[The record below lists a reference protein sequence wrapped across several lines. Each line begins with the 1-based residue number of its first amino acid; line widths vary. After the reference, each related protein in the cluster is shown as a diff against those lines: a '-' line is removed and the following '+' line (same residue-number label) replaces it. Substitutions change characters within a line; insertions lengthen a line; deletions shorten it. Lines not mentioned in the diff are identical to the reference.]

1 MKMIVEIFNNIHTP
15 SSYCCNVFVVSLWSE
30 IRNDHMLK
38 TISFILLFMILSTSR
53 ATSQM
58 QQSTSLPGVGVE
70 SLKILSWN
78 IYMLPYISLFNRNA
92 DRARVIADKLQD
104 SDCQIIVFQEA
115 FSSKCRN
122 ILAKRLAKAY
132 PFQYGP
138 ANKCM
143 LPFRTSSGLWVV
155 SKIPLN
161 QLDKIQ
167 FSISKGYD
175 AVARKG
181 AVLFEGDF
189 HGAKFQLLT
198 THLQAD
204 NSDHIR
210 ANQCSE
216 IKEHLLNQYYNSSVP
231 QIICGD
237 FNIDMD
243 DHANYKQM
251 LHILEANNGEITG
264 DTKFTYDEVDNT
276 LVQNVHGKKRVI
288 DYILVRNDQFIHQ
301 IERTVKTFY
310 SKIGQRP
317 SNLSDHYAM
326 EAVIDFN
333 PSLAL
338 NTVLA
343 SASK

>member
-1 MKMIVEIFNNIHTP
+1 MIKILF
-15 SSYCCNVFVVSLWSE
+15 
-30 IRNDHMLK
+30 
-38 TISFILLFMILSTSR
+38 FILLLMVLSTSH
-53 ATSQM
+53 ANSQE
-58 QQSTSLPGVGVE
+58 QLLENSVVNSE

-78 IYMLPYISLFNRNA
+78 IYMLPYISLFNRNS
-92 DRARVIADKLQD
+92 DRARVIADKLQY

-155 SKIPLN
+155 SKIPLT
-161 QLDKIQ
+161 QLDKIK
-167 FSISKGYD
+167 FSISKGFD
-175 AVARKG
+175 MIARKG
-181 AVLFEGDF
+181 AVLFEGNF

-204 NSDHIR
+204 NSHLVR
-210 ANQCSE
+210 ESQCSE
-216 IKEHLLNQYYNSSVP
+216 IKEHLLNQYFNPNIP

-276 LVQNVHGKKRVI
+276 LVKNALGKKKVI
-288 DYILVRNDQFIHQ
+288 DYILVRNDQFIHR
-301 IERTVKTFY
+301 IERSVKTFY
-310 SKIGQRP
+310 EKIGHRS

-326 EAVIDFN
+326 EAVINFN
-333 PSLAL
+333 SSAMSL
-338 NTVLA
+338 NGTLA
-343 SASK
+343 SVVK